1 MILVGRLRSAM
12 PMEFL
17 TDAQVDGYGRFVGVP
32 SRSDLERFFV
42 LDSVDRDLL
51 GDRRGDHN
59 RLRLMVQATTVRYIG
74 VFLKD
79 PVDVPWPVVEYVAEQ
94 LGIDDSSCVTRYTTR
109 ENDCVRAC
117 LGDPKGLRV
126 QGFGG

>member
-1 MILVGRLRSAM
+1 MMILVGRLRSAM

-17 TDAQVDGYGRFVGVP
+17 TDAQVAGYGRFVGVP

-59 RLRLMVQATTVRYIG
+59 RLGLMVQATTVRYIG

-79 PVDVPWPVVEYVAEQ
+79 PVDVPWPVVAFVAEQ
-94 LGIDDSSCVTRYTTR
+94 LGIEDPSCVTRYTTR
-109 ENDCVRAC
+109 EMTAYEHA
-117 LGDPKGLRV
+117 
-126 QGFGG
+126 

>member
-17 TDAQVDGYGRFVGVP
+17 TDAQVAGYGRFVGVP

-51 GDRRGDHN
+51 
-59 RLRLMVQATTVRYIG
+59 TTAW
-74 VFLKD
+74 D
-79 PVDVPWPVVEYVAEQ
+79 
-94 LGIDDSSCVTRYTTR
+94 
-109 ENDCVRAC
+109 
-117 LGDPKGLRV
+117 
-126 QGFGG
+126 